1 MRCAEGTP
9 YTSNFNTRHTS
20 TMTLP
25 AARTLADFAV
35 GLRYE
40 DIPNDV
46 IDRAKTCLI
55 DTVGAMTFGNSLPW
69 SRIMV
74 EYVMRTSL
82 PGKGSIVGTGHKV
95 RGQMAALANG
105 VLAHAFE
112 LDSLCHPSVGVHP
125 GASLS
130 APGIPVAQ
138 AQGRSGKELL
148 TAFVAGFEVM
158 YRIGDA
164 ARHSSEKIGFHA
176 PGLTGVF
183 GGAVVTGLLM
193 KLDAERMTNALGI
206 GGSLCSGL
214 LEFSRSGGG
223 MVKRMH
229 LGRAAEGGA
238 LAATLAREGFT
249 GPPTVLEG
257 KFGFLEAFA
266 KERDP
271 ARLTKALGEEWHTLK
286 TMLKRYACH
295 ITAHVPVTAALEL
308 REKHGFKGSDIAAVA
323 IAADEKVVSHHNI
336 LEPQDTM
343 MCQYSVPFCVALALH
358 RDPLDPRVFGEET
371 LNDAS
376 IREVC
381 RNTTVTPIPAAKA
394 RDRFSTL
401 LTVRL
406 KDGRELSIEAHD
418 FEGMPARPLTREQL
432 RAKFL
437 KLTAGAQ
444 AMKPEAVLARLEALE
459 EQGSVTG
466 ILD

>member
-1 MRCAEGTP
+1 
-9 YTSNFNTRHTS
+9 
-20 TMTLP
+20 MTVP
-25 AARTLADFAV
+25 AARTLAQFAV

-40 DIPNDV
+40 DIPPAV
-46 IDRAKTCLI
+46 IDRARTCII
-55 DTVGAMTFGNSLPW
+55 DTVAGMTFGANLPW
-69 SRIMV
+69 SRIMI
-74 EYVMRTSL
+74 EYVQRTSL
-82 PGKGSIVGTGHKV
+82 PGKGAIVGTQHRV

-125 GASLS
+125 GASLT
-130 APGIPVAQ
+130 APGLPVAQ
-138 AQGRSGKELL
+138 AQGRSGAELL
-148 TAFVAGFEVM
+148 TAFVAAFEVM

-193 KLDAERMTNALGI
+193 KLDAERLTHALGI
-206 GGSLCSGL
+206 AGSLCSGL

-249 GPPTVLEG
+249 GPATVLEG
-257 KFGFLEAFA
+257 KYGFLAAFA
-266 KERDP
+266 RDSDP
-271 ARLTKALGEEWHTLK
+271 ARLTLRLGDEWHTLK

-308 REKHGFKGSDIAAVA
+308 RAKHGFAGSDVA
-323 IAADEKVVSHHNI
+323 SVSVASDEKVVSHHNI
-336 LEPQDTM
+336 TEPQDTM

-358 RDPLDPRVFGEET
+358 RDPDDPRVFGEDT

-381 RNTTVTPIPAAKA
+381 RNTTVAILPAKKR

-406 KDGRELSIEAHD
+406 KNGRELSAEAHD
-418 FEGMPARPLTREQL
+418 FPGMPARPLSPDEL

-437 KLTAGAQ
+437 KLTADSKV
-444 AMKPEAVLARLEALE
+444 MDPRVVLERLENLE
-459 EQGSVTG
+459 RQDSVTP

>member
-1 MRCAEGTP
+1 
-9 YTSNFNTRHTS
+9 
-20 TMTLP
+20 MTP
-25 AARTLADFAV
+25 AARTLAEFAV
-35 GLRYE
+35 GLQY
-40 DIPNDV
+40 DVIPNAA
-46 IDRAKTCLI
+46 IDRAKTCII
-55 DTVGAMTFGNSLPW
+55 DTVGAMTFGADLPW
-69 SRIMV
+69 SRIMI
-74 EYVMRTSL
+74 EYVQRTSA
-82 PGKGSIVGTGHKV
+82 PGKGSLVGTPHKA
-95 RGQMAALANG
+95 RGQLAALANG

-112 LDSLCHPSVGVHP
+112 LDSLCDPSVGVHP
-125 GASLS
+125 GASLT

-183 GGAVVTGLLM
+183 GGAIVTGLLM

-206 GGSLCSGL
+206 AGSLCSGL

-223 MVKRMH
+223 MVKRLH

-238 LAATLAREGFT
+238 LAATLAREGYT
-249 GPPTVLEG
+249 GPATVLEG
-257 KFGFLEAFA
+257 QFGFLTAFA
-266 KERDP
+266 RETDP
-271 ARLTKALGEEWHTLK
+271 PRLTRGLGEEWHTLK

-308 REKHGFKGSDIAAVA
+308 RAKHGFQGSDVASVA
-323 IAADEKVVSHHNI
+323 ISTNEKVVSHHNI
-336 LEPQDTM
+336 LEPQDAM
-343 MCQYSVPFCVALALH
+343 MAQYSVPFCVALALH

-371 LNDAS
+371 LNDPS

-381 RNTTVTPIPAAKA
+381 RNTSVTEYPPEQA
-394 RDRFSTL
+394 RTRFSTL

-406 KDGRELSIEAHD
+406 KNGRELSIEAHD
-418 FEGMPARPLTREQL
+418 YEGMPQRPLSRDQL

-437 KLTAGAQ
+437 KLTAATLAYRPQ
-444 AMKPEAVLARLEALE
+444 AVLERLESLE
-459 EQGSVTG
+459 SMPSLTP
-466 ILD
+466 LFD

>member
-1 MRCAEGTP
+1 
-9 YTSNFNTRHTS
+9 
-20 TMTLP
+20 MTA
-25 AARTLADFAV
+25 AARTLAEFATS
-35 GLRYE
+35 LKYE
-40 DIPNDV
+40 ALPDAA

-55 DTVGAMTFGNSLPW
+55 DTVGAMTFGASLPW
-69 SRIMV
+69 SRIMI
-74 EYVMRTSL
+74 EYVQRTSA
-82 PGKGSIVGTGHKV
+82 PGKGSIVGTQHKA
-95 RGQMAALANG
+95 RGQLAALANG

-112 LDSLCHPSVGVHP
+112 MDSLVHPSVGVHP

-138 AQGRSGKELL
+138 AQGRSGKELIS
-148 TAFVAGFEVM
+148 AFVAGFEVM

-193 KLDAERMTNALGI
+193 RLDADRMTNALGI
-206 GGSLCSGL
+206 AGSLCSGL

-257 KFGFLEAFA
+257 QFGFLAAFA
-266 KERDP
+266 KEREP
-271 ARLTKALGEEWHTLK
+271 ERLTKALGEEWHTLK

-308 REKHGFKGSDIAAVA
+308 KAKHGFEGEDVA
-323 IAADEKVVSHHNI
+323 SVTIAADEKVVTHHNI
-336 LEPQDTM
+336 TEPQDTM

-358 RDPLDPRVFGEET
+358 RDPIDPRAFGEEA

-376 IREVC
+376 IRRVC
-381 RNTTVTPIPAAKA
+381 RNTTVTQLPPAKA
-394 RDRFSTL
+394 RDRFSTRL
-401 LTVRL
+401 NVKL
-406 KDGRELSIEAHD
+406 KDGREFAIEAHD
-418 FEGMPARPLTREQL
+418 FEGMPSRPLSREQL

-437 KLTAGAQ
+437 KATSGTEAYR
-444 AMKPEAVLARLEALE
+444 PEAVLARLEALE
-459 EQGSVTG
+459 EQPSVTP
-466 ILD
+466 IFD

>member
-1 MRCAEGTP
+1 M
-9 YTSNFNTRHTS
+9 S
-20 TMTLP
+20 TP
-25 AARTLADFAV
+25 AARTLAEFAV

-40 DIPNDV
+40 AIPKDV
-46 IDRAKTCLI
+46 VERAKTCLI
-55 DTVGAMTFGNSLPW
+55 DTVGAMTFGTTLPW

-74 EYVMRTSL
+74 EYVQRTSL
-82 PGKGSIVGTGHKV
+82 PGKGSIVGTPHKV

-105 VLAHAFE
+105 VLAHSFE
-112 LDSLCHPSVGVHP
+112 LDSLCQPGVGVHP

-164 ARHSSEKIGFHA
+164 TCHSSESIGFHN

-183 GGAVVTGLLM
+183 GGAIVTGLLM
-193 KLDAERMTNALGI
+193 KLDADRMTHALGVA
-206 GGSLCSGL
+206 GSLCSGL

-257 KFGFLEAFA
+257 EYGFLAAFA
-266 KERDP
+266 KERAP
-271 ARLTKALGEEWHTLK
+271 ARLTKALGDEWHTLK

-308 REKHGFKGSDIAAVA
+308 KAKHGIRGGDVAAVTIAAH
-323 IAADEKVVSHHNI
+323 EKVLSHHNI
-336 LEPQDTM
+336 TEPRDTM

-358 RDPLDPRVFGEET
+358 RDPQDPRVFSEET

-381 RNTTVTPIPAAKA
+381 RNTTVVKIPPSKA
-394 RDRFSTL
+394 RHRFSAIVS
-401 LTVRL
+401 VRL
-406 KDGRELSIEAHD
+406 KDGRELTTEAHE
-418 FEGMPARPLTREQL
+418 FEGMPSRPLSVDGL

-437 KLTAGAQ
+437 KLTADTT
-444 AMKPEAVLARLEALE
+444 AMKPESVFARLQKLE
-459 EQGSVTG
+459 DEESCTG